1 MLYKYEDIICQID
14 ELILFLKGVQID
26 AEDNSHLKQDYLK
39 AHKFYQNYLSNYSHI
54 DDEGRVAMGGLHE
67 LYKWIWAVKDSDEFK
82 SLKSHLALLVE
93 AVPKINAST
102 PFSNTVTGKQDD
114 KTNKFIEAIVGF
126 FAVKYGKNVDLDDPV
141 HSSGGTN
148 PDVIFDFDG
157 QRVAI
162 ACKTLR
168 SRKPRTIFDNIAS
181 ATKQISR
188 ADCDFGYVL
197 LNAMNIA
204 DHNSV
209 SQSVFDGYEKPFN
222 LLKINLED
230 IYGVILS
237 ESTSE
242 LKDLFDNNPKVCPIV
257 ITVLHSTT
265 RIHSSS
271 GLLSTSLK
279 GTIVTNFNDKT
290 PFNESHLKLPNM
302 FNNFIHNR

>member
-1 MLYKYEDIICQID
+1 MLYKYDDIICQID
-14 ELILFLKGVQID
+14 ELIFFLNGIGID
-26 AEDNSHLKQDYLK
+26 AKDNSPLKLEHQK
-39 AHKFYQNYLSNYSHI
+39 AINFYQSYLVNQSHI
-54 DDEGRVAMGGLHE
+54 DDEGRMAMGGLHE

-82 SLKSHLALLVE
+82 NLKSHLDLLVE

-102 PFSNTVTGKQDD
+102 PFLNTVTGKQDD

-126 FAVKYGKNVDLDDPV
+126 FAVKHGKNVDLDYPV

-148 PDVIFDFDG
+148 PDVVFDFDD

-168 SRKPRTIFDNIAS
+168 SNKPQTIFDNIVS

-188 ADCDFGYVL
+188 ANCDFGYVL

-204 DHNSV
+204 DHIGVNKK
-209 SQSVFDGYEKPFN
+209 VFHGYEEPFN
-222 LLKINLED
+222 VLKKSIED
-230 IYGVILS
+230 IYSVILS
-237 ESTSE
+237 ESTNE
-242 LKDLFDNNPKVCPIV
+242 LKNLFDNNPKACPIV
-257 ITVLHSTT
+257 VTVLHSTT

-290 PFNESHLKLPNM
+290 PFNDKHLKLPEM
-302 FNNFIHNR
+302 FNNFMHNC